1 MKHRDKLV
9 TLPAYLFAVS
19 CSSGLKYHQSHCP
32 QKSYQTYGR
41 VNRKWIFKVT
51 LLFVLHCRCS
61 VVCGGRAGGAACPVG
76 DGREGWSR
84 VALGSLGGRGG
95 AVTSQGRPGIVLG
108 NLTFFSFG
116 DFYPEKFRGIKSA
129 TLQLGIR
136 PARPPD
142 LQFGGRKKI

>member
-1 MKHRDKLV
+1 MVLLYGSQSECEPVIR
-9 TLPAYLFAVS
+9 
-19 CSSGLKYHQSHCP
+19 QSHGYRERFP
-32 QKSYQTYGR
+32 H
-41 VNRKWIFKVT
+41 NRGSR
-51 LLFVLHCRCS
+51 LVLRGVWGAAAPHCS
-61 VVCGGRAGGAACPVG
+61 VVVSAAGEKFLGPFSLVATSSDLFRHAG
-76 DGREGWSR
+76 EGWSR

-116 DFYPEKFRGIKSA
+116 DFYPGKFRGIKSA